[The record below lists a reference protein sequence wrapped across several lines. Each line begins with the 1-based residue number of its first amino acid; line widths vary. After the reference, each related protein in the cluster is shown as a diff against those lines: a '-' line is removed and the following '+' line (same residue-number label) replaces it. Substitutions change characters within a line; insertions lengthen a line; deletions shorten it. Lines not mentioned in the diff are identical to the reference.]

1 MEPKTLLFMTV
12 ALYTGLKYMY
22 YTINGENEQ

>member
-1 MEPKTLLFMTV
+1 LLFMTV